1 MRKALCR
8 SDDFTEMLSLLVC
21 ASRAQV
27 SSPWVWVRVY
37 GCGCLYGYTY
47 TYTDTT
53 KLIAALQKY
62 ETERYQPSS
71 VTALKQHSAVDCLL
85 WVCLCPRVRPCVS
98 SCVRVCPL
106 VWSSLLCLVVV
117 VPVCLCLCVCV
128 CLCVWARHVTHK
140 STPGEASRRGGG
152 RVGAHGLL

>member
-1 MRKALCR
+1 MFVGVCGSAVCG
-8 SDDFTEMLSLLVC
+8 SSWLS
-21 ASRAQV
+21 
-27 SSPWVWVRVY
+27 SSPPVSKLLLSTCVPGCGCGCGCGYGYGCVCVY
-37 GCGCLYGYTY
+37 GCGCVYGYTY
-47 TYTDTT
+47 TYTDTA

-128 CLCVWARHVTHK
+128 CVSVSVCVCG
-140 STPGEASRRGGG
+140 S
-152 RVGAHGLL
+152 